1 MSTKTEVTLV
11 ENNVYSAQEVIDYLS
26 KDENAMILSD
36 SIETV
41 VDLQDNVKVIKIAY
55 QYKFIASRSQKG
67 AIQSPL
73 QKTKVFYVE
82 KI

>member
-1 MSTKTEVTLV
+1 MLAKTEGTLV
-11 ENNVYSAQEVIDYLS
+11 ENNVYSAQEVIDFLS

-41 VDLQDNVKVIKIAY
+41 FGLSDNIKIVKIAY

-73 QKTKVFYVE
+73 QKTKVIYAE